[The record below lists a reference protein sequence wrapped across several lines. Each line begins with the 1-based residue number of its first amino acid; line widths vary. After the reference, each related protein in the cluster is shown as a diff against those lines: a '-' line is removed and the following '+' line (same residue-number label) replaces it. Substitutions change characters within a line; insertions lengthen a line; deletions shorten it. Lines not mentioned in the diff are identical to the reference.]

1 MKKLILICFV
11 LLTFIS
17 LVYGLCEEGQIDIN
31 SASAIELDDIKWV
44 GLPVAEDIIS
54 KRPFN
59 SLDELVNVNYITES
73 RVEDIKNQGLA
84 CVENE
89 YEEPENETNEEE
101 EIIEDDAGKEDLLN
115 KSVEDAM
122 GGLGEKT
129 QTITPEVISLTPKDI
144 KSEDNIESLDKTDYA
159 KYGFI
164 GFCILIGVLLI
175 LKNKRK
181 QKNEII

>member
-1 MKKLILICFV
+1 MKKLILICFIV
-11 LLTFIS
+11 LAFVS

-31 SASAIELDDIKWV
+31 SASLEELDNIYGIGPAYAKR
-44 GLPVAEDIIS
+44 IIDA
-54 KRPFN
+54 RPF
-59 SLDELVNVNYITES
+59 SSVNDLIKVSGIGEITLEKII
-73 RVEDIKNQGLA
+73 EQGLA

-89 YEEPENETNEEE
+89 IEEEPENETKEVVEEENLLEENEE
-101 EIIEDDAGKEDLLN
+101 DP
-115 KSVEDAM
+115 VEDAM
-122 GGLGEKT
+122 GGLGEKVT
-129 QTITPEVISLTPKDI
+129 LTPEVISLTPKDI

-164 GFCILIGVLLI
+164 GFCILIGALLI